1 MQAISIS
8 QLRNNIKKHLD
19 AVVHSLDIIVVSR
32 SKQEDAVVIMSMK
45 EYNTLN
51 ETAHLLSTTKN
62 RNRLQESIQQLQEDK
77 TISFDPTVQKT
88 TIAVK

>member
-19 AVVHSLDIIVVSR
+19 TIVNSSDIIVVSR

-45 EYNTLN
+45 EYNTLT
-51 ETAHLLSTTKN
+51 ETAHLLYTTKN
-62 RNRLQESIQQLQEDK
+62 RNRLQESIRQLQEDK
-77 TISFDPTVQKT
+77 TISYDPTKRKT
-88 TIAVK
+88 AIAPK

>member
-32 SKQEDAVVIMSMK
+32 SKQDDAVVIMSMR

-51 ETAHLLSTTKN
+51 ETAHLLSTNKN
-62 RNRLQESIQQLQEDK
+62 RNRLQESMQQLRENK
-77 TISFDPTVQKT
+77 TISFDPTKRKT
-88 TIAVK
+88 AVATK